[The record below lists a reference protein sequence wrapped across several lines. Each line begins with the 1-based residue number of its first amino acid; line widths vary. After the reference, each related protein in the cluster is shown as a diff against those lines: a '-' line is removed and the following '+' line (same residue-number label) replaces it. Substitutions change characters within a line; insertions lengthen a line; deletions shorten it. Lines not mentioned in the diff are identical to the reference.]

1 MSTETQEDPYA
12 SIPLGF
18 TRFDWTDPTLDAECI
33 GMELM
38 GYVDYHD
45 LPEFEG
51 MKPWEIE
58 RQILF
63 DLGRKNW
70 GGLSP
75 YSKPAYEH
83 MLVLTKLMF
92 PQTFI
97 TPAIFDIF
105 SFFCTNFTHNRKGL
119 HLIGSQNAGKSFGS
133 CILAFVTLY
142 IDPSHSATF
151 VANPSLKSSDS
162 QAWGTIKEL
171 WGELVEAHPVRKGQG
186 DSDASALFPKGRLYR
201 DRVLDLGGGL
211 PKAGVIKLQSV
222 KDEGNFRGIKAF
234 GKDVGRGVV
243 LLIVDEINMNK
254 SHAFYD
260 MIDNLQSQPAFMA
273 ISSQNYTDPES
284 LGGRI
289 TEPTGLFGGPD
300 KLDDLDIEDD
310 QYWHCQKSG
319 VCLRLDGHRSPN
331 ILANRNIYD
340 KLFTLEN
347 RQTLKEN
354 GGEESPSYYCQ
365 ARSFPVV
372 GNADKSVLSKA
383 KISASR
389 HLDPFFTMKSI
400 KEVIGFCDPAFG
412 GQDQAVIGFS
422 KFGQASVTEADGSIV
437 DQELMIFDDF
447 FHNIPLVK
455 GAVVNEYWIDRL
467 KEADIDIN
475 QFTLGSDISYED
487 QVAIGCKEW
496 CKKKGVKS
504 SNFGFDFSMRADCVA
519 SFYKVFGPA
528 VQAFDY
534 NAKPEGTMLQNVKKN
549 SEDYC
554 KNRNTELHMLAADL
568 FLTKQ
573 VRGGGF
579 IGTAI
584 TQLSR
589 THVATIGNAADAKKL
604 TEDKKTYKDRW
615 SGKSPDHR
623 DVLCSLAGLAI
634 RRGFRQAQIT
644 GGQTNGKSIWSK
656 ISALGIGQ
664 SKIGRKI

>member
-1 MSTETQEDPYA
+1 MLDALLDPYSA
-12 SIPLGF
+12 IPLGF
-18 TRFDWTDPTLDAECI
+18 TRFDWSDPSLDSDSI
-33 GMELM
+33 TFELC
-38 GYVDYHD
+38 GHVDHWD
-45 LPEFEG
+45 MPEFSG
-51 MKPWEIE
+51 MKPCEIE

-63 DLGRKNW
+63 EGGRKNW
-70 GGLSP
+70 GLT
-75 YSKPAYEH
+75 SKYGKPFYEH
-83 MLVLTKLMF
+83 MLTLIKLMF
-92 PQTFI
+92 PKTFI
-97 TPAIFDIF
+97 TPALHDIVA
-105 SFFCTNFTHNRKGL
+105 FFCLNFTHNRKGL

-142 IDPSHSATF
+142 IDPTHSATF

-171 WGELVEAHPVRKGQG
+171 WGELIEAHPIKNK
-186 DSDASALFPKGRLYR
+186 SDVCTLFPNGRLYR
-201 DRVLDLGGGL
+201 DKVLELVPGL

-234 GKDVGRGVV
+234 GKDVTRGVV

-260 MIDNLQSQPAFMA
+260 MIDNLQSQPAFQA
-273 ISSQNYTDPES
+273 ASSQNYTDPES

-300 KLDDLDIEDD
+300 KLDDLDIEED

-400 KEVIGFCDPAFG
+400 KESVGFCDPAFG
-412 GQDQAVIGFS
+412 GQDQAVIGFC
-422 KFGQASVTEADGSIV
+422 KFGNASVTEADGVVV
-437 DQELMIFDDF
+437 DQELIIFDDF

-455 GAVVNEYWIDRL
+455 GAVVNEFWIDRL

-475 QFTLGSDISYED
+475 NFTLGSDISFED
-487 QVAIGCKEW
+487 QVAINCKEW
-496 CKKKGVKS
+496 CKKKNVKA
-504 SNFGFDFSMRADCVA
+504 SNFGFDFSMRADCVS
-519 SFYKVFGPA
+519 SFFKVFGPA

-534 NAKPEGTMLQNVKKN
+534 NAKPEGAMLQNVKKN

-554 KNRNTELHMLAADL
+554 KNRNTELHMLAADF

-589 THVATIGNAADAKKL
+589 THVLTLGNAVDAKKL

-623 DVLCSLAGLAI
+623 DVLCSLAGMSV
-634 RRGFRQAQIT
+634 RRGFRQSQIT
-644 GGQTNGKSIWSK
+644 GGARGQKSLFSEINASGKGKSKVGKRW
-656 ISALGIGQ
+656 
-664 SKIGRKI
+664 

>member
-1 MSTETQEDPYA
+1 MSETPIVDPYSEIA
-12 SIPLGF
+12 LGF
-18 TRFDWTDPTLDAECI
+18 TRFDWTDPTLDADSI
-33 GMELM
+33 TIELC
-38 GYVDYHD
+38 GYTDHWD
-45 LPEFEG
+45 LPEFKG
-51 MKPWEIE
+51 MKPFEIE

-63 DLGRKNW
+63 EGGRKNW
-70 GGLSP
+70 GLK
-75 YSKPAYEH
+75 SKYDKPFYEH
-83 MLVLTKLMF
+83 MLLLIKLMF
-92 PQTFI
+92 PRTFI
-97 TPAIFDIF
+97 TPALHDIVAY
-105 SFFCTNFTHNRKGL
+105 FCLNFTHNRKGL
-119 HLIGSQNAGKSFGS
+119 HLIGSQNAGKSFGT

-142 IDPSHSATF
+142 IDPTHSATF

-162 QAWGTIKEL
+162 QSWGTIKEL
-171 WGELVEAHPVRKGQG
+171 WGELCEAHPAKG
-186 DSDASALFPKGRLYR
+186 DASALFPKGRLYR
-201 DRVLDLGGGL
+201 DKVLELVPGL
-211 PKAGVIKLQSV
+211 PKAGSIKLQSV

-234 GKDVGRGVV
+234 GKDVTRGVV

-273 ISSQNYTDPES
+273 GTSQNYTDPES

-289 TEPTGLFGGPD
+289 TEPSGLFGGKD
-300 KLDDLDIEDD
+300 KLDDLDIEED
-310 QYWHCQKSG
+310 QHWHCQKSG

-400 KEVIGFCDPAFG
+400 KESIGFCDPAFG
-412 GQDQAVIGFS
+412 GQDQAVIGFC
-422 KFGQASVTEADGSIV
+422 KFGQAAVTEADGNVV
-437 DQELMIFDDF
+437 DQELMVFDDF

-455 GAVVNEYWIDRL
+455 GAVVNDYWIERL

-496 CKKKGVKS
+496 CVKKNVKA

-534 NAKPEGTMLQNVKKN
+534 NAKPEGVMLQNVKKN

-589 THVATIGNAADAKKL
+589 THVATIGNAADGKKE
-604 TEDKKTYKDRW
+604 TENKKTYKDKW

-623 DVLCSLAGLAI
+623 DVLCSLAGLAV
-634 RRGFRQAQIT
+634 RRGFRQSQIT
-644 GGQTNGKSIWSK
+644 GGKSSGKSVFSQILES
-656 ISALGIGQ
+656 GF
-664 SKIGRKI
+664 GRNKVGKRL